1 MSHRPGTARSA
12 HAGGLVRGLLVS
24 VGLVV
29 GGPALAETSNER
41 LPPEYGA
48 MRSRALAPDFAA
60 GGALI
65 GGVAIP
71 LLVAIPAW
79 DAYTGVT
86 QDSVID
92 SQEGKSVATGMIV
105 QAELIGIGAGTG
117 LAVTGWLLGGGYRTG
132 RWHWALLGGL
142 GGSAVG
148 AGAGTALGLL
158 THRPW
163 TGRTKNASGE
173 REWVLG
179 YSIGLFTLTTVTAV
193 GTTAGVLL
201 GGGKV
206 EGKRKSEVQLVLGT
220 QRDIEGRSVTTPS
233 LRGRF

>member
-12 HAGGLVRGLLVS
+12 RASRLGR
-24 VGLVV
+24 GLVV
-29 GGPALAETSNER
+29 AMGLVAGGPALAGKAGDR
-41 LPPEYGA
+41 RPPEYGA
-48 MRSRALAPDFAA
+48 MHDRALAPDFAA

-71 LLVAIPAW
+71 LLVAIPPW
-79 DAYTGVT
+79 DAYTSVT
-86 QDSVID
+86 KDSVID
-92 SQEGKSVATGMIV
+92 SDEGKSVATGLIV

-117 LAVTGWLLGGGYRTG
+117 LAFTGWMLGGGYRTG

-148 AGAGTALGLL
+148 AGLGTGLGLL
-158 THRPW
+158 AHQPW

-179 YSIGLFTLTTVTAV
+179 YGIGLFTLTAVTAI
-193 GTTAGVLL
+193 GTTAGVVLA
-201 GGGKV
+201 GGKV
-206 EGKRKSEVQLVLGT
+206 QGKRKNEVQLVLGSQT
-220 QRDIEGRSVTTPS
+220 DIEGRSVTTPS